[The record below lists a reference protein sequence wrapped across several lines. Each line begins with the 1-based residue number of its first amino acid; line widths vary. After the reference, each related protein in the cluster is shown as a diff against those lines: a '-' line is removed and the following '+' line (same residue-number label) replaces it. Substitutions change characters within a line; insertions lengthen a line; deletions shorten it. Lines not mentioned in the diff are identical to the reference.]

1 MKNLRRDIQNISFK
15 ALFLIGILF
24 LSLTPASAAQ
34 WEVGSG
40 ELYATIQSAI
50 DNSNTLDGDVI
61 NVHSGTYTEDVVV
74 NKKLTIK
81 ANTGD
86 EVELKAA
93 NTGFRV
99 VNDTSGDGSGST
111 IDGFKINSSSAATG
125 VNISANNCTVKNNEI
140 TGGKTGV
147 VITGSNNTILDNV
160 ISHQSETGIL
170 GNLTGGFCT
179 ISGNYISN
187 IIGQESVNGITIS
200 INGSLTDLNV
210 IGNIISNISASGAG
224 GSVFG
229 IQLGKSK
236 GADGNPEV
244 ANVTNLRVT
253 KNVITGISATSSIM
267 GMELVS
273 SSANALILENELS
286 KLTGSVNS
294 SVFGLEAAIIGNG
307 TVLVSKNRISQISAD
322 KQAVGI
328 IVVALGD
335 LKLQDNTVSNIRSAN
350 ATVGILGL
358 GLLNNASITNNTVS
372 NLTSPNIAAGI
383 VGAALTQLD
392 MLHNTVIKV
401 NGANDISMIA
411 LGFNTTTVRG
421 NNLEGDGSGSGI
433 VICSHNG
440 TINYNRIV
448 NFEYYIQNFK
458 FSSFGYN
465 IDEMLKPLDDA
476 IKNHPELE
484 PILKPI
490 RDDLDKLFHQLENSN
505 TTATYNWYGTNSP
518 DVLKFYQGNGT
529 LNYAPWLIL
538 SVHANPSTIK
548 SGQTSIITA
557 DVYKDSAGGDHSA
570 DAAMFFSGPQVT
582 FTTTLGNVGSKSIVA
597 SWINGLAT
605 AILRAGGAS
614 GVAEI
619 TAGDYQRVQT
629 FVTIL
634 GSGDPST
641 KSKVNAQTVPMQNT
655 GMPVAGVI
663 LSLMMILSGFIGIR
677 KK

>member
-40 ELYATIQSAI
+40 ELYNTIQSAI
-50 DNSNTLDGDVI
+50 DNANTLDGDVI

-93 NTGFRV
+93 KTGFTV
-99 VNDTSGDGSGST
+99 VNDTTGDGSGST

-253 KNVITGISATSSIM
+253 KNIITGISATSSIM

-518 DVLKFYQGNGT
+518 DALKFYQGNGT

-538 SVHANPSTIK
+538 NVHANPSTVK

-570 DAAMFFSGPQVT
+570 DAAIFFSGPQVT

-605 AILRAGGAS
+605 AILRTGGAS

-619 TAGDYQRVQT
+619 TASDYQRVQT

-663 LSLMMILSGFIGIR
+663 LSLMMILGGFIGIR
-677 KK
+677 RK